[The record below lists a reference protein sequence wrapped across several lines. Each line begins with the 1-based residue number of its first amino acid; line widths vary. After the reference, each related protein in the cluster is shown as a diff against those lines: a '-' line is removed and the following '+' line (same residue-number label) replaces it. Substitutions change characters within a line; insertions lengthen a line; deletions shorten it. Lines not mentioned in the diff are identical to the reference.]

1 MHACI
6 VVLCS
11 FTPLAVS
18 SITDWPVE
26 SHDTCIYLMLLFFDE
41 LLLIYFTWVVVVA
54 TKAESL
60 GYILLEL
67 LPLTHQGAIQHCGQ

>member
-1 MHACI
+1 MH
-6 VVLCS
+6 VLWFCVHS
-11 FTPLAVS
+11 RPWLSAVF
-18 SITDWPVE
+18 TDWPAV
-26 SHDTCIYLMLLFFDE
+26 HMTLYLPHVFFLMNCLFDP
-41 LLLIYFTWVVVVA
+41 FTWVVVVA